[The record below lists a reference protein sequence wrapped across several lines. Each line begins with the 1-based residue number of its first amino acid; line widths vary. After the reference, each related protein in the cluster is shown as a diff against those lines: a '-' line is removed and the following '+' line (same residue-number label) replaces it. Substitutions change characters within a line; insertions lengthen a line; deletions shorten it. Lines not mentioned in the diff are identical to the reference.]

1 MSKEPGKRGLV
12 RECVLRFGAF
22 CACHPRAMT
31 LIGSIVFG
39 AAILAWMILEIFVFT
54 EEPDHHIP
62 LPPM

>member
-1 MSKEPGKRGLV
+1 
-12 RECVLRFGAF
+12 
-22 CACHPRAMT
+22 MT